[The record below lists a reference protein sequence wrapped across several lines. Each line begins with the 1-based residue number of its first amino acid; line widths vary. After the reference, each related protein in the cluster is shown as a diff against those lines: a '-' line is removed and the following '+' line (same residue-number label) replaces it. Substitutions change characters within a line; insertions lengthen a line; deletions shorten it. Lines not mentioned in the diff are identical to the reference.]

1 MTIVCVRDGVLVV
14 DSLVTCGPAR
24 SGTAVKWAEVHA
36 HRGGGFVAVAGAL
49 GRTARF
55 LAAMREPVGDPGMS
69 DDDGALWL
77 LPSGEVREWDMG
89 DWISI
94 AAPFHAIGSGSHFAL
109 GAMAHGAT
117 AEEAAH
123 IACDL
128 CTTCGG
134 DVVVL
139 RAEIG

>member
-1 MTIVCVRDGVLVV
+1 MTIVCVRDGVLAV
-14 DSLVTCGPAR
+14 DSLVTAGSAR
-24 SGTAVKWAEVHA
+24 SGTTTKWAEVHPY
-36 HRGGGFVAVAGAL
+36 RGGGFVATAGAV
-49 GRTARF
+49 GRTTRF
-55 LAAMREPVGDPGMS
+55 LAAMREPSAALDLS
-69 DDDGALWL
+69 DDNGALWL
-77 LPSGEVREWDMG
+77 LPTGEVREWDMG

-94 AAPFHAIGSGSHFAL
+94 EAPFHAIGSGDRFAL

-134 DVVVL
+134 PVSVM
-139 RAEIG
+139 RAEGA